1 MELRIVGSQELYDD
15 RRAGNIN
22 GRRKQ
27 EMNVRIVSSA
37 VLASVMLL
45 AGVPAIAQTHP
56 DLSGAWTIDAA
67 RSDPAPAP
75 AGGGR
80 GRGGLPPNQILI
92 RQTPADLS
100 IQRGAQTI
108 TYSFDG
114 TETFAFIQ
122 GEVRATAAWDGDKFV
137 ISWKKEF
144 YAGPAQ
150 GYVTTTGKYVYS
162 LAGSVL
168 TEESTTVSP
177 KSTTTSKTVFTRN

>member
-1 MELRIVGSQELYDD
+1 MELRIVNSQELYDD

-22 GRRKQ
+22 GRRKRQ
-27 EMNVRIVSSA
+27 MNVRIVSSA
-37 VLASVMLL
+37 VLAAVTLL
-45 AGVPAIAQTHP
+45 AGVPSIAQTHP
-56 DLSGAWTIDAA
+56 DLSGTWTIDAA
-67 RSDPAPAP
+67 RSDPAPA
-75 AGGGR
+75 GS

-92 RQTPADLS
+92 RQTPADFS

-144 YAGPAQ
+144 YAGRRRA
-150 GYVTTTGKYVYS
+150 T
-162 LAGSVL
+162 
-168 TEESTTVSP
+168 
-177 KSTTTSKTVFTRN
+177 